1 MQSRL
6 EKVDK
11 FECSNKILFECETK
25 HNAKIKKKQAQ
36 CKVDWK
42 KWKNLDV
49 PIKSCYIDDLRYYL
63 YYNII

>member
-25 HNAKIKKKQAQ
+25 HNAKIKKAGTMQSRLE
-36 CKVDWK
+36 KVEK
-42 KWKNLDV
+42 FGCSNKVL
-49 PIKSCYIDDLRYYL
+49 LHR
-63 YYNII
+63 